1 MRDLKN
7 AFRGFPEMLLQDDD
21 VALINEAARESRAW
35 AVTMTSAADSGH
47 PAGSLSSMEMYLV
60 VYGAANITP
69 ENYTGLE
76 RDFVVISHGHTSP
89 GAYAA
94 LARYG
99 FINTESA
106 LAHFRQAGSPFQG
119 HVERVV
125 PGIDWGSGNLGQ
137 GLSAGVGFALA
148 IRARGRN
155 DHVYVLMSDGEQ
167 VKGQV
172 AEARRSLPIISC
184 GDNGPGGLQRY
195 PDLRQDQDIM
205 KADLPGLWKVDGVER
220 NGMRRP

>member
-1 MRDLKN
+1 MKDLKS

-21 VALINEAARESRAW
+21 VALINKAARESRAW
-35 AVTMTSAADSGH
+35 AVTMTSAAGSGH
-47 PAGSLSSMEMYLV
+47 PAGSLSSMEMYLLA
-60 VYGAANITP
+60 YGAANITP
-69 ENYTGLE
+69 ENYAGLE

-94 LARYG
+94 LAMYG
-99 FINTESA
+99 FIHTESA

-148 IRARGRN
+148 IRARGLPVSYT
-155 DHVYVLMSDGEQ
+155 HLI
-167 VKGQV
+167 
-172 AEARRSLPIISC
+172 LPIPVST
-184 GDNGPGGLQRY
+184 
-195 PDLRQDQDIM
+195 LRCSR
-205 KADLPGLWKVDGVER
+205 AVLPWFTAALLLSLIHI
-220 NGMRRP
+220 